1 MILYAASII
10 QFMQFMKS
18 YFVLIMLIAMFF
30 TTAISSCKTEKG
42 LQGTKLNDAQK
53 ELSSR
58 SEEKSKLNYQYYKE
72 GASGANG
79 GKTVLNIGQAMQN
92 KIAGV
97 QVLSQGG
104 GVPGQNPII
113 RIRGTNSINSG
124 NDPLYVLDGIMGVA
138 NPLATL
144 NPNDVKSIEVLKDAT
159 SLAFYGARGA
169 NGVVLITTK
178 RAGDR
183 F

>member
-10 QFMQFMKS
+10 QFMQIMKS

-58 SEEKSKLNYQYYKE
+58 SAEKSKLNYQYYKE

-79 GKTVLNIGQAMQN
+79 GKTVVNIGQAMQN

-97 QVLSQGG
+97 QVISHGG

>member
-1 MILYAASII
+1 
-10 QFMQFMKS
+10 MQIMKS
-18 YFVLIMLIAMFF
+18 YFVSIVLMAMCFA
-30 TTAISSCKTEKG
+30 TAFSSCKTGKSF
-42 LQGTKLNDAQK
+42 QRSNLNDTSIG
-53 ELSSR
+53 LFSR
-58 SEEKSKLNYQYYKE
+58 AVEKSKLNYQYYKE

-79 GKTVLNIGQAMQN
+79 GKTVVNIGQAIQN

-97 QVLSQGG
+97 QVISQGG
-104 GVPGQNPII
+104 GIPGQNPII

-159 SLAFYGARGA
+159 SLSFYGARGA

-178 RAGDR
+178 RAGDHL
-183 F
+183 

>member
-1 MILYAASII
+1 
-10 QFMQFMKS
+10 MKS
-18 YFVLIMLIAMFF
+18 YFVSIVVMAIFF
-30 TTAISSCKTEKG
+30 ATAFSSCKTGKS
-42 LQGTKLNDAQK
+42 LQQSKLNDAQK
-53 ELSSR
+53 EFFSR
-58 SEEKSKLNYQYYKE
+58 SVEKSKLNYQYYKE

-79 GKTVLNIGQAMQN
+79 GKTVLNIGQAIQN

-97 QVLSQGG
+97 QVISQGG
-104 GVPGQNPII
+104 GIPGQNPII

-178 RAGDR
+178 RAGDHL
-183 F
+183 

>member
-1 MILYAASII
+1 MRPYFLII
-10 QFMQFMKS
+10 
-18 YFVLIMLIAMFF
+18 VLIAMFF
-30 TTAISSCKTEKG
+30 ATAISSCKTGKSF
-42 LQGTKLNDAQK
+42 QGTKLNDTEK
-53 ELSSR
+53 GLYSR
-58 SEEKSKLNYQYYKE
+58 EVEKSKLNYQYYKE
-72 GASGANG
+72 GASGADG
-79 GKTVLNIGQAMQN
+79 GKTVVNIGQAIQN

-178 RAGDR
+178 RAGDH
-183 F
+183 

>member
-1 MILYAASII
+1 MR
-10 QFMQFMKS
+10 S
-18 YFVLIMLIAMFF
+18 YFLSIVLKAMFF
-30 TTAISSCKTEKG
+30 ATAISSCKTEKG
-42 LQGTKLNDAQK
+42 FQGTKLNNAEQ
-53 ELSSR
+53 ELASR
-58 SEEKSKLNYQYYKE
+58 SAEKSKLNYQYYKE

-79 GKTVLNIGQAMQN
+79 GKTVVNIGQAIQN

-97 QVLSQGG
+97 QVLFQG
-104 GVPGQNPII
+104 GVPGQNPMI

-138 NPLATL
+138 NPLSTL
-144 NPNDVKSIEVLKDAT
+144 NPNDIKSIEVLKDAS

-183 F
+183 L

>member
-1 MILYAASII
+1 
-10 QFMQFMKS
+10 
-18 YFVLIMLIAMFF
+18 MFF
-30 TTAISSCKTEKG
+30 ATAISSCKTEKS
-42 LQGTKLNDAQK
+42 LQQSKLNDAQK
-53 ELSSR
+53 EFFSR
-58 SEEKSKLNYQYYKE
+58 SVEKSKLNYQYYKE